1 MSNLNIEADDLIKFR
16 RELQKFDPA
25 IKRALDKA
33 NRESAAPLLGY
44 AKSLVRSG
52 TDEPMSGWAKW
63 NWQRIGTYSAAEIQK
78 GLKVKQRGKSRSSSY
93 FSILQLRNESAA
105 GAIYEL
111 AGRKNAPK
119 GARGI
124 QFIKNLQ
131 RWKQVS
137 VKGVSRLIWPA
148 AIEKADD
155 FQRAVLRNYEI
166 AKKQFEASVNK

>member
-1 MSNLNIEADDLIKFR
+1 MDNLNIDVEDILKFR
-16 RELQKFDPA
+16 RELVKFDPA
-25 IKRALDKA
+25 VKKALDKA

-44 AKSLVRSG
+44 AKSLVPSAA
-52 TDEPMSGWAKW
+52 EAPMSGWAKW
-63 NWQRIGTYSAAEIQK
+63 NWNRIGTYSAADIQK
-78 GLKVKQRGKSRSSSY
+78 GLKVKQRGKSRGSSF

-111 AGRKNAPK
+111 AGRKNAPV

-131 RWKQVS
+131 RWKPVQ

-148 AIEKADD
+148 AIEYGDD
-155 FQRAVLRNYEI
+155 FQRAVIKNYEI
-166 AKKQFEASVNK
+166 AKKAFEAKV